1 MFRDPTR
8 RDAMRMLAA
17 TAAAFGSLMS
27 GPACGYAHA
36 RHSSGGLPYGAA
48 VRWSALEHDDAYR
61 AALLERCQIV
71 VPEGEMKWADL
82 RPTRDVFQFENADY
96 IADFAR
102 RNGLALRGHTLAW
115 YGAMPEWTNAITT
128 AREAERELVTHIET
142 VMSRYRDVVTSWDVV
157 NEPVPDRPAGAE
169 DLRPSVWTRCLGES
183 YIATA
188 FRAAAAVDPRAT
200 LVLNDYDVE
209 FVGGRFAA
217 RRDALRHILR
227 KLLDQGV
234 PVHAVG
240 LQGHLLA
247 ERAIDRDGLQAFLS
261 EVKSWG
267 LKVLI
272 TELDVVDKTLPGLE
286 AERDRL
292 VALKAGDFLDAV
304 FSVAKP
310 EAVITWGV
318 SDRYTWVPI
327 YFTRDDGRPNRPLP
341 LDADMRPKPMM
352 AVIDRYL
359 RRGL

>member
-1 MFRDPTR
+1 MSSIPTR
-8 RDAMRMLAA
+8 RDAIGTLA
-17 TAAAFGSLMS
+17 AAAFGALAPGRAFGRAWEPRPS
-27 GPACGYAHA
+27 GD
-36 RHSSGGLPYGAA
+36 LPYGAA
-48 VRWSALEHDDAYR
+48 VRWSALDHDDAYR
-61 AALLERCQIV
+61 AALLERCRII

-82 RPTRDVFQFENADY
+82 RPARDVFQFENADH

-115 YGAMPEWTNAITT
+115 YGAMPEWTNAIAT
-128 AREAERELVTHIET
+128 AREAERELVAHIET
-142 VMSRYRDVVTSWDVV
+142 VVSRYRDVVSSWDVV
-157 NEPVPDRPAGAE
+157 NEPVPERPASIG
-169 DLRPSVWTRCLGES
+169 DLRPSVWTRCLGDS

-188 FRAAAAVDPRAT
+188 FRAAAAVDPTAT
-200 LVLNDYDVE
+200 LVLNEYDVE
-209 FVGGRFAA
+209 FVGGRFTS
-217 RRDALRHILR
+217 RRDSLRHILR

-240 LQGHLLA
+240 LQGHLFA

-272 TELDVVDKTLPGLE
+272 TELDVVDKTLPTME

-292 VALKAGDFLDAV
+292 AALKVDDFLDAV
-304 FSVAKP
+304 FSAIRP

-327 YFTRDDGRPNRPLP
+327 YFTRNDGRPNRPLP
-341 LDADMRPKPMM
+341 FDADMKPKPMM

-359 RRGL
+359 RRDV